1 MQKQA
6 GTENSTVSHLKLA
19 TRSCFNINDLFKR
32 FPFKKLKTDPK
43 ILGNKEN
50 KQKIIREVF
59 STFFDMV
66 VDDIIDNQVT
76 FEFPLYT
83 DEHSYLNIKPIT
95 GEDFKQIYTAGS
107 WPGLDFL
114 KTNFTGYRMYFS
126 YINGGNECKDKEII
140 LPKVKTKRIIENANN
155 GKVYY

>member
-6 GTENSTVSHLKLA
+6 GTENNTVSHLSLA
-19 TRSCFNINDLFKR
+19 TRSCLNVPDMFKR
-32 FPFKKLKTDPK
+32 FPYEKLKTNPE
-43 ILGNKEN
+43 ILGGSYGKR
-50 KQKIIREVF
+50 KLVKDVF
-59 STFFDMV
+59 TSFFNMV
-66 VDDIIDNQVT
+66 VDDIIDNQIT

-95 GEDFKQIYTAGS
+95 GEKFKKIYTAGS

-126 YINGGNECKDKEII
+126 YVNGGHECKDKEIV